1 VQTTV
6 PSPVITAAVL
16 PRSKVVSIA
25 LVIGFAL
32 LTAGAAQLVI
42 PLPYT
47 PVPITGQT
55 FVVLL
60 AGVALGSNLGAASM
74 ALYVALG
81 AIGLPFYAEGSS
93 GIEVVRGATGGYL
106 VGFVVAAWVMGRL
119 AERRQDRALATA
131 IPVVPARIGDDPPLR
146 GAVAGAHAGG
156 ERHRGDRAGFGA
168 LHRRRPGQGGGRRHR
183 APRHVEAGG
192 SAAESLKQ

>member
-1 VQTTV
+1 MQTTV

-106 VGFVVAAWVMGRL
+106 VGFVVAAWVMGWL
-119 AERRQDRALATA
+119 AERRQDRAMATA
-131 IPVVPARIGDDPPLR
+131 IPLFLLGSVTIHLFGVPWLAHTLGVSGTEAIELGSVPFIVGDLVKVV
-146 GAVAGAHAGG
+146 VAGTVLPATW
-156 ERHRGDRAGFGA
+156 RLVRTLRN
-168 LHRRRPGQGGGRRHR
+168 P
-183 APRHVEAGG
+183 
-192 SAAESLKQ
+192 

>member
-1 VQTTV
+1 MVQITV

-119 AERRQDRALATA
+119 AERRQDRAMATA
-131 IPVVPARIGDDPPLR
+131 IPLFLLGSVTIHLFGVPWLAHTLGVSGTEAIELGSVPFIVGDLVKVV
-146 GAVAGAHAGG
+146 VAGTVLPATW
-156 ERHRGDRAGFGA
+156 RLVRTLRN
-168 LHRRRPGQGGGRRHR
+168 P
-183 APRHVEAGG
+183 
-192 SAAESLKQ
+192 

>member
-1 VQTTV
+1 MVQITV

-106 VGFVVAAWVMGRL
+106 VGFVVAAWVMGWL
-119 AERRQDRALATA
+119 AERRQDRAMATA
-131 IPVVPARIGDDPPLR
+131 IPLFLLGSVTIHLFGVPWLAHTLGVSGTEAIELGSVPFIVGDLVKVV
-146 GAVAGAHAGG
+146 VAGTVLPATW
-156 ERHRGDRAGFGA
+156 RLVRTLRN
-168 LHRRRPGQGGGRRHR
+168 P
-183 APRHVEAGG
+183 
-192 SAAESLKQ
+192 